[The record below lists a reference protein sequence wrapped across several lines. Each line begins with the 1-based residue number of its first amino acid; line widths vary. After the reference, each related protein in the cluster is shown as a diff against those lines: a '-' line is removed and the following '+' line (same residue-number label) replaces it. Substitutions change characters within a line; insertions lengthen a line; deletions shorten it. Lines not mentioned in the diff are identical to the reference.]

1 MSQFQRPSKV
11 EAYFWIIVQFYNRVE
26 NNFQIIVHR
35 VPWRFVLK
43 FIIYQELL
51 ILAKNCPDF
60 VWTGLD
66 TVLSRRWW
74 CDQNQCHGRFKESKL
89 KSGILNLNYQPKNLA
104 KHPICIL
111 RLEFIFV
118 LLILKKFIWVVMCLN
133 QILKQNWT
141 GLYFGYPSWRIK
153 TCSINVLETVL
164 KETVWYSVEQSQ
176 LRTVLNPKHSAHLS
190 FTTVRISIVQ
200 ITFLISNYFYRE
212 TDTWINMFKLK

>member
-1 MSQFQRPSKV
+1 MVR
-11 EAYFWIIVQFYNRVE
+11 
-26 NNFQIIVHR
+26 
-35 VPWRFVLK
+35 
-43 FIIYQELL
+43 QELL
-51 ILAKNCPDF
+51 FQAKNCPDF
-60 VWTGLD
+60 KWTD
-66 TVLSRRWW
+66 PDKMFSRSWW
-74 CDQNQCHGRFKESKL
+74 YDQNQCHGPVQRVETK
-89 KSGILNLNYQPKNLA
+89 ILNLKSELWAKNLV

-118 LLILKKFIWVVMCLN
+118 LLIFKKFIWVFMCLN

-141 GLYFGYPSWRIK
+141 GLYFGNPSWRIK
-153 TCSINVLETVL
+153 TCSKNVRETVL

-212 TDTWINMFKLK
+212 LNTWINMFKLK

>member
-1 MSQFQRPSKV
+1 MIWPKSVS
-11 EAYFWIIVQFYNRVE
+11 
-26 NNFQIIVHR
+26 
-35 VPWRFVLK
+35 
-43 FIIYQELL
+43 
-51 ILAKNCPDF
+51 
-60 VWTGLD
+60 WTGSK
-66 TVLSRRWW
+66 SR
-74 CDQNQCHGRFKESKL
+74 N
-89 KSGILNLNYQPKNLA
+89 LNLNYELKNLV

-118 LLILKKFIWVVMCLN
+118 LLIFERKFIWVFMCLN

-141 GLYFGYPSWRIK
+141 GLYFGNPSWRIK
-153 TCSINVLETVL
+153 TCSKNVLETVL

>member
-1 MSQFQRPSKV
+1 MHCKYLLN
-11 EAYFWIIVQFYNRVE
+11 YFL
-26 NNFQIIVHR
+26 H
-35 VPWRFVLK
+35 
-43 FIIYQELL
+43 QELL
-51 ILAKNCPDF
+51 FPAKYCPDF
-60 VWTGLD
+60 VRTGPD
-66 TVLSRRWW
+66 KVFSRDWW
-74 CDQNQCHGRFKESKL
+74 FDQNQCLGRFKESKL
-89 KSGILNLNYQPKNLA
+89 KSGIFNLELWGKNLV

-118 LLILKKFIWVVMCLN
+118 LLILKKFIWVFMCLN

-176 LRTVLNPKHSAHLS
+176 LRTVLNPKHSTHLS

-200 ITFLISNYFYRE
+200 ITFLISNYFYRAKYMNKHVQIE
-212 TDTWINMFKLK
+212 IMLCEIFRHES